1 MNAEELCREGDS
13 LMERKQYK
21 AAFERYQAS
30 AEGGYGWGM
39 RHLAECYDN
48 GCGTDIS
55 KAQAREWYR
64 RAADAEQHIADSWD
78 RFQWLE
84 QNPEFV
90 KMVDGEPYNPQDATL
105 EEKRREC
112 RRVLREFNASG
123 GNMDILRTR
132 LKMDAS
138 ARIAAPFFCDYG
150 ENVLI
155 GANTSIAQDCL
166 ILDSAPV
173 YIGNDVSIAQRVH
186 IYTATHPLKVCE
198 RVGGPGFSKPVHIGH
213 GVRIECDAVICPG
226 VNIGDGAVISAGAVV
241 RRDVPANHCAQ
252 GNPATVQSL

>member
-30 AEGGYGWGM
+30 ADGGCGWGM

-64 RAADAEQHIADSWD
+64 RAAEQHIADSWD

-105 EEKRREC
+105 DGKRRAC
-112 RRVLREFNASG
+112 RWILREFNATG
-123 GNMDILRTR
+123 GNAGVLHSL

-155 GANTSIAQDCL
+155 GANSSIAQDCL

-213 GVRIECDAVICPG
+213 GVHIECDAVICPG

-241 RRDVPANHCAQ
+241 RQDVPANHCAQ
-252 GNPATVQSL
+252 GNPATVQPL